1 MKLQE
6 HQQVGS
12 RKGDKEAEKLEHVL
26 KTKRRMLWETAAAS
40 GAAHNWSSHRQVS
53 DAGGIGGARRE
64 QAFQRFTFLFVV
76 TWDETDLEL
85 SIIFGVNGPTWDSN
99 DSQSRYVV

>member
-26 KTKRRMLWETAAAS
+26 KTKCRMLWETAAAS
-40 GAAHNWSSHRQVS
+40 GAAHNSGRPTDKYQMLAGSEGHVANKLFSVSHFFS
-53 DAGGIGGARRE
+53 
-64 QAFQRFTFLFVV
+64 L
-76 TWDETDLEL
+76 
-85 SIIFGVNGPTWDSN
+85 
-99 DSQSRYVV
+99 